1 MKLLAEFKGERAVL
15 ENIKEIIREY
25 VPIEMSN
32 ITKESKLVEDL
43 GLNSYEFM
51 SLIGRLEDV
60 FDIEVDER
68 EVVKIKTIGDVE
80 DYIKQLQLQ

>member
-1 MKLLAEFKGERAVL
+1 ML

>member
-1 MKLLAEFKGERAVL
+1 ML

-25 VPIEMSN
+25 VPIDMSN